1 MSKNHHKPEDEK
13 KSIFEKIR
21 NKIEPPEQAV
31 KPKRDITMPAFSTNI
46 GIIQPI
52 KIEPTISYI
61 EDKLIILFIENTLEV
76 AQYRTKLEQL
86 TKGIV
91 TNGNVCTINYGSIV
105 KVQKPFGSIFLE
117 TNDLLNSSDLGE
129 KSCLYEA
136 LIALE
141 KVVNESYMKEKVV
154 KQTTFETEKR
164 RISTIE
170 IIGIGRCFD
179 NTNTSAEVTTK
190 GIESFNNVASNSKIV
205 TKYFC
210 LSEQDFIR
218 PATLGFHSIGA
229 INRSFF

>member
-91 TNGNVCTINYGSIV
+91 TTGNVCTINYGSIV

-141 KVVNESYMKEKVV
+141 KVVNILA
-154 KQTTFETEKR
+154 FL
-164 RISTIE
+164 
-170 IIGIGRCFD
+170 IGIHYLIILR
-179 NTNTSAEVTTK
+179 
-190 GIESFNNVASNSKIV
+190 
-205 TKYFC
+205 
-210 LSEQDFIR
+210 R
-218 PATLGFHSIGA
+218 
-229 INRSFF
+229 